1 MAFREQKIG
10 WETFTIPGRTDTS
23 FGFSDGT
30 WYSDK
35 ARDGSSMEE
44 YLNWLSEKLIAVN

>member
-1 MAFREQKIG
+1 MNATNSPQQIQVAFLYALVERLG
-10 WETFTIPGRTDTS
+10 LAY
-23 FGFSDGT
+23 GT